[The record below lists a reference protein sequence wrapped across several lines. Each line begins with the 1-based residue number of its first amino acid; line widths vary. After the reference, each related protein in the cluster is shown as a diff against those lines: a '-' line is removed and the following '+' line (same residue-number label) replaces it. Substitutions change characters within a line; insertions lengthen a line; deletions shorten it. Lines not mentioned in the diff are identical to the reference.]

1 MLLKKS
7 FDSIA
12 YEYDKQRKQIIP
24 CFDDFY
30 NLPLQIMKFKGTAP
44 KILDLG
50 SGTGLFSSFVINKYK
65 NAKITLIDL
74 SDKMLEI
81 AGRRFA
87 NNKNIKIINAD
98 YTKYDFN
105 EKFDFIISALSIH
118 HLTAA
123 EKKKLFKTCFGL
135 LKKDGVFINA
145 DQALSHYAEIEKIFS
160 DLWKDLVIESG
171 MNKKKVMK
179 AFGRTKLDKPS
190 TAQDQ
195 LKWLKAAGF
204 KTSDIL
210 YKYCHFCIFY
220 ARK

>member
-12 YEYDKQRKQIIP
+12 SEYDKQRKQIIP

-30 NLPLQIMKFKGTAP
+30 NLPSQIMNFKGTAP
-44 KILDLG
+44 KILDIG
-50 SGTGLFSSFVINKYK
+50 AGTGLFSLFVIKKYK

-74 SDKMLEI
+74 SGKMLEI
-81 AGRRFA
+81 ADRRFK

-118 HLTAA
+118 HLTDA
-123 EKKKLFKTCFGL
+123 EKKKLFKACFRL
-135 LKKDGVFINA
+135 LKKGGIFINA
-145 DQALSHYAEIEKIFS
+145 DQALSPYAEIEKMFS
-160 DLWKDLVIESG
+160 DLWKDSVIKSG
-171 MNKKKVMK
+171 INKKEFAK

-195 LKWLKAAGF
+195 LKWLKEAGF
-204 KTSDIL
+204 ETSDII
-210 YKYCHFCIFY
+210 YKYCHFCVFY
-220 ARK
+220 AKK